1 MKKTKTVYAGMSADI
16 IHHGHINLIIKAKK
30 YGSVIIGILSDKA
43 IKSYKRDPIFNYN
56 QRKLIIKNI
65 KGVHKVVKQNTL
77 SYKKNLIKYK
87 PDFVIHGDDWKFGV
101 QRKTR
106 QEVLECLDQWGG
118 KLIEIKY
125 TKKISTSVII
135 KKIKNKKI

>member
-16 IHHGHINLIIKAKK
+16 IHHGHINLIIKAKR
-30 YGSVIIGILSDKA
+30 YGKVIIGILSDKA
-43 IKSYKRDPIFNYN
+43 IKGYKRDPIFNYN

-65 KGVHKVVKQNTL
+65 KGVHKVVEQNTL

-87 PDFVIHGDDWKFGV
+87 PDFVIHGDDWKSGV
-101 QRKTR
+101 QKKTR
-106 QEVLECLDQWGG
+106 QEVLKCLDQWGG
-118 KLIEIKY
+118 RLIEIKY
-125 TKKISTSVII
+125 TRKISTSLII

>member
-16 IHHGHINLIIKAKK
+16 IHHGHINLIIKAKR
-30 YGSVIIGILSDKA
+30 YGRVIIGILSDKA
-43 IKSYKRDPIFNYN
+43 IKGYKRDPIFNYN

-65 KGVHKVVKQNTL
+65 KGVHKVVEQNTL

-87 PDFVIHGDDWKFGV
+87 PDFVIHGDDWKSGV
-101 QRKTR
+101 QKKTR
-106 QEVLECLDQWGG
+106 KEVLECLDQWGG
-118 KLIEIKY
+118 RLIEIKY
-125 TKKISTSVII
+125 TRKISTSLII

>member
-1 MKKTKTVYAGMSADI
+1 MKKAKTVYAGMSADI
-16 IHHGHINLIIKAKK
+16 IHHGHINLILKAKK

-43 IKSYKRDPIFNYN
+43 IKGYKRDPIFNYN

-87 PDFVIHGDDWKFGV
+87 PDFVIHGDDWKLGV
-101 QRKTR
+101 QKKTR

-118 KLIEIKY
+118 RLIEIKY
-125 TKKISTSVII
+125 TKKISTSLII

>member
-1 MKKTKTVYAGMSADI
+1 MLKNTVYLGLSVESL
-16 IHHGHINLIIKAKK
+16 HHGHINLIIKAKK

>member
-65 KGVHKVVKQNTL
+65 KGVDKVVKQNTL

-101 QRKTR
+101 QKKTR